1 MGMFDER
8 AGRLSKQDLV
18 VQQQIIS
25 DKARE
30 LRNANKTLRAQQ
42 AATMREQMWKGIKW
56 GFEGFNNIAKS
67 LNNPNDP
74 RRMKI
79 AQMPAKRSDIDIVR
93 HADIG
98 GLKHPGLR
106 NRDIRGR
113 LSK

>member
-1 MGMFDER
+1 MFDNR
-8 AGRLSKQDLV
+8 AGRLSNQELAT
-18 VQQQIIS
+18 QQQILS
-25 DKARE
+25 DKAKE
-30 LRNANKTLRAQQ
+30 LRNANKTLRTQQ
-42 AATMREQMWKGIKW
+42 ASTMREQMWKGIKW

-67 LNNPNDP
+67 LNNPSDS

-113 LSK
+113 LTK